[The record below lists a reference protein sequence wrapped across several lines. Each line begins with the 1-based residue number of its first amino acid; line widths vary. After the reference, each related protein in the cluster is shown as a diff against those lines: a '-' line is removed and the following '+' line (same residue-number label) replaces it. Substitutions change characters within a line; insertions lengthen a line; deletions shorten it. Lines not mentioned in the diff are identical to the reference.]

1 MTDPAN
7 LITFMLKVRFIPTKR
22 MSVKLKDLLSSL
34 KEFTATET
42 RGFIDDGFI
51 LDLGINATL
60 DTLYREQDDIY
71 NLGIQLCVLSSQSLH
86 HRPIFQP
93 TSHFTWSSVT
103 RWRV

>member
-7 LITFMLKVRFIPTKR
+7 LITFMLKVKTKR
-22 MSVKLKDLLSSL
+22 MSVYSERFTSQ
-34 KEFTATET
+34 EFTATET

-71 NLGIQLCVLSSQSLH
+71 NLGNQLCVVSS
-86 HRPIFQP
+86 
-93 TSHFTWSSVT
+93 
-103 RWRV
+103 

>member
-1 MTDPAN
+1 
-7 LITFMLKVRFIPTKR
+7 

-71 NLGIQLCVLSSQSLH
+71 NLGIQLYVCSVLSNYTTAPYFSQQAIL
-86 HRPIFQP
+86 PGAVWP
-93 TSHFTWSSVT
+93 GGECE
-103 RWRV
+103 WRGDQSALVARV